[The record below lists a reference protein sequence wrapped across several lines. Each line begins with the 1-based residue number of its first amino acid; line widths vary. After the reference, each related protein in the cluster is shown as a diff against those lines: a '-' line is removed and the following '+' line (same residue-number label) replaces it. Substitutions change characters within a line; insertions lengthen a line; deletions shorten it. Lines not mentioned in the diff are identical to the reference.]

1 MAVFSELL
9 CAAVASVLLV
19 GTDGGARQIAAGDT
33 NPVVTANG
41 EFALDLYRQ
50 LAARRRV
57 ENLFFSPFS
66 LSSVLAMAAE
76 GARGETAMEMGKVLR
91 FPTAT
96 RNMAADVRSRP
107 WNTALI
113 HAGMATLDERLSSK
127 PVPKNLQE
135 RIASLRKQLDEA
147 NRAARGEPIIVE
159 RPGKR
164 PREIEIE
171 DRPPTDEDFQKQQ
184 AAAERSQELAH
195 ELNKLLPEVDLYE
208 LRAVNAVWCE
218 KDYPFQPGYLETIR
232 KFYRTAGAFSAD
244 FSGDAQ
250 RQRQRINAWIESQT
264 SRRIC
269 DLIPLGGID
278 ENARLVLTNAIY
290 FKGQWLKPFEASE
303 TKDEDFTLAAG
314 SKVRVP
320 MMHHEHHGGARY
332 AAFNADGTLFPT
344 PDRLPHGGRP
354 PETLYPGK
362 GGFQIAESPYKG
374 SSLAMAV
381 ILPRDADGLPAL
393 ERKLTH
399 ANSEAWFGKLQQ
411 REIHLH
417 LPKFRLETG
426 YPMNEPLQALGM
438 VRAFDRQTAEFDGI
452 SPGRGQEK
460 LYVANVFH
468 KAFVDVNEKG
478 TFTSSQSKF
487 DEARGFG
494 ASHVVSSKD
503 PAAIATMLDFASRH
517 HVAPQTEHFPMS
529 KINEAFAR
537 LESGKAR
544 YRIVLDADF

>member
-9 CAAVASVLLV
+9 CAVIVSVVLV
-19 GTDGGARQIAAGDT
+19 GTADGGAAQTAAGDT
-33 NPVVTANG
+33 NPAVTATGN
-41 EFALDLYRQ
+41 FALDLYRQ
-50 LAARRRV
+50 LAAKRRG

-66 LSSVLAMAAE
+66 MSSVLAMAAE

-91 FPTAT
+91 FPSAT
-96 RNMAADVRSRP
+96 RNTAADARSRP

-113 HAGMATLDERLSSK
+113 HAGMATLEERFRSK
-127 PVPKNLQE
+127 PVPKKLEE

-147 NRAARGEPIIVE
+147 NRAAQGEPIIVE

-164 PREIEIE
+164 PGEIEIE
-171 DRPPTDEDFQKQQ
+171 ARPPTDEDFEKRR
-184 AAAERSQELAH
+184 AAAKRSQELAG

-208 LRAVNAVWCE
+208 LRAANAVWCE
-218 KDYPFQPGYLETIR
+218 KNYPFQPAYLETIR
-232 KFYRTAGAFSAD
+232 KFYRTGGAFFAD
-244 FSGDAQ
+244 FSGDAE
-250 RQRQRINAWIESQT
+250 RERQRINAWIESQT

-269 DLIPLGGID
+269 DLVPSGGLD
-278 ENARLVLTNAIY
+278 EKTRLVLTNAIY

-320 MMHHEHHGGARY
+320 MMHHEHLGVARY

-344 PDRLPHGGRP
+344 PDGLPRGGWLA

-374 SSLAMAV
+374 GTLAMAV

-393 ERKLTH
+393 EQKLTRT
-399 ANSEAWFGKLQQ
+399 NLEAWLGRLQQ
-411 REIHLH
+411 REIQLH

-426 YPMNEPLQALGM
+426 YAMNEPLQALGM

-478 TFTSSQSKF
+478 T
-487 DEARGFG
+487 EA
-494 ASHVVSSKD
+494 
-503 PAAIATMLDFASRH
+503 AAGTMLGAYGALRS
-517 HVAPQTEHFPMS
+517 VAPFIPTFRADRPFLFMIRDV
-529 KINEAFAR
+529 KTGTILFLGR
-537 LESGKAR
+537 LASPKG
-544 YRIVLDADF
+544 